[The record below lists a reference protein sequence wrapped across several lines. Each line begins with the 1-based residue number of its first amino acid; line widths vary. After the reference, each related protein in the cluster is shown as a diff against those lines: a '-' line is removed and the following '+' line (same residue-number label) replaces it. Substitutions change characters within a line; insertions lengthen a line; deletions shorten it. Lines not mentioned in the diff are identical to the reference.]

1 VEVNRRRAFAAQ
13 LWRLADLTR
22 AAERRR
28 SFRAKAYRRA
38 VWSLDHLDP
47 DLEVD
52 DEELLA
58 TPGIGPGIA
67 ALISEYRSQGRL
79 LRLDLLEASFP
90 TESPRL
96 RRLPRMSPKL
106 LSQLK
111 VSLGVDTSEDLASAI
126 DTGAA
131 LSLHGVGDATL
142 ELWSRI
148 LALAPG
154 PEYVA
159 ANDAW
164 EMSRALATHIEEH
177 LNCQVVIAGAVR
189 RLEEWVD
196 AIKLVV
202 VTDKIERVEFFLA
215 ESAALAEMV
224 RADGSRMVGR
234 THDGQRVVAD
244 ISPPSRAGT
253 VLIAATGP
261 PAHASSVLALGS
273 FATEAD
279 AYRADGSPWI
289 APPARGLPRD
299 AAARVVTVD
308 DLEGDL
314 HIHTEASP
322 DGRMTV
328 GQLMAAA
335 ESRGYRY
342 LLITDHTHGLRF
354 GGLGPEALAAQA
366 VELSGTRTSSC
377 LLLHGAEV
385 NIDAGGLLDI
395 DDDTIS
401 ILDFVV
407 AGVHSHFSLGQVE
420 QTRRLVKALSH
431 PAVRVLAHP
440 LGRRIGIRPPID
452 IDFPAVVEAAV
463 ASSVA
468 FEVNGHRDRLD
479 LPVTWIEVAA
489 DAGAVFAAN
498 SDAHRLSEL
507 SNVENAVA
515 SLQRVGVGPERV
527 VNALPLQEFLAW
539 AHK

>member
-1 VEVNRRRAFAAQ
+1 MIVNRRRAFATQ

-22 AAERRR
+22 ASERHR

-47 DLEVD
+47 DLDAD
-52 DEELLA
+52 DERLLA
-58 TPGIGPGIA
+58 TAGIGPGIA
-67 ALISEYRSQGRL
+67 ALVSEFRSQGRL
-79 LRLDLLEASFP
+79 LRLDSLEASYP
-90 TESPRL
+90 TESRRL

-111 VSLGVDTSEDLASAI
+111 VSLGVDTREDLALAI

-131 LSLHGVGDATL
+131 SSLHGVGEATL

-148 LALAPG
+148 LALSPG
-154 PEYVA
+154 PEHVP
-159 ANDAW
+159 ANEAW
-164 EMSRALATHIEEH
+164 EMSRVLATHIEEH
-177 LNCQVVIAGAVR
+177 LRCQVVIAGAVR

-196 AIKLVV
+196 AINLVV
-202 VTDKIERVEFFLA
+202 VTDDIESVESFLS

-224 RADGSRMVGR
+224 RADGSRMMGR
-234 THDGQRVVAD
+234 THDEQWVVAD
-244 ISPPSRAGT
+244 ISPPPRAGT
-253 VLIAATGP
+253 TLIAATGP
-261 PAHASSVLALGS
+261 PAHARSVVALGN
-273 FATEAD
+273 FATEDD
-279 AYRADGSPWI
+279 AYRAAGSPWI
-289 APPARGLPRD
+289 APPARGLAGD

-308 DLEGDL
+308 DIEGDL

-322 DGRMTV
+322 DGRMTLD
-328 GQLMAAA
+328 QLAAEA

-366 VELSGTRTSSC
+366 VELSGTRASSC

-385 NIDAGGLLDI
+385 NIDADGLLDI
-395 DDDTIS
+395 GDDTIS
-401 ILDFVV
+401 LLDLVV

-420 QTRRLVKALSH
+420 QTHRLVKALSH

-440 LGRRIGIRPPID
+440 FGRRIGIRPPID

-463 ASSVA
+463 AGSVA

-489 DAGAVFAAN
+489 DAGAVFAAS
-498 SDAHRLSEL
+498 SDAHRVSEML
-507 SNVENAVA
+507 NVENAVA
-515 SLQRVGVGPERV
+515 SLQRAGVGPERV
-527 VNALPLQEFLAW
+527 VNAMPLEEFLAW
-539 AHK
+539 AHQ